1 MGTWNSISIILWGPG
16 GGAGELKLMERMGIA
31 VDIAHGLEYVSP
43 WGLLCPI
50 QVVHCDLKV
59 QNLYVN

>member
-43 WGLLCPI
+43 WGLS
-50 QVVHCDLKV
+50 
-59 QNLYVN
+59 